1 MIPFSLA
8 SLLARFGYPILFAG
22 TLLEGETVLVLAGF
36 AARRGILD
44 LWLVIIIAAIGGFL
58 GDQLFFWLGRRHK
71 AWLFQKLPKVEK
83 RIAKASGFINR
94 HGHVG
99 VILIRYVYGFRV
111 AGAVAFG
118 VSDFPVRTF
127 VALNFAGAFVWSVL
141 FATIG
146 YFFGSLAERLLGDF
160 KAYEEA
166 MLIAVAVI
174 ALAVFAALH
183 WRQKP
188 D

>member
-1 MIPFSLA
+1 MHFSIA

-22 TLLEGETVLVLAGF
+22 TLLEGETALVLAGF

-44 LWLVIIIAAIGGFL
+44 LTLVVVIAAAGGFA

-71 AWLFQKLPKVEK
+71 SWLFQKLPHVE
-83 RIAKASGFINR
+83 RRMAVASGFINR
-94 HGHVG
+94 HGHAAVF
-99 VILIRYVYGFRV
+99 LIRYIYGFRV

-118 VSDFPVRTF
+118 VSDFPTRTF
-127 VALNFAGAFVWSVL
+127 TALNFAGAIVWSIL
-141 FATIG
+141 FASIG
-146 YFFGSLAERLLGDF
+146 YFFGSLAEKALGDF
-160 KAYEEA
+160 KAYEEVILA
-166 MLIAVAVI
+166 AVAMI

-183 WRQKP
+183 WLRRA